1 MAELKTVAIYTG
13 NRGFRQYID
22 NRKPKIKTAPGF
34 KEELADAMR
43 KAGK

>member
-1 MAELKTVAIYTG
+1 MAKLKTIAIYTG

-22 NRKPKIKTAPGF
+22 NRKPKVKPAPGF

-43 KAGK
+43 KGAK